1 MALPTDELVFAPL
14 GGVGEIGMNLSL
26 YGLGP
31 ERARKWLAVDLGVAF
46 AGDDLPGID
55 LIMPDIRFLIE
66 ERRNLLGLVLTHAHE
81 DHFGA
86 IIDLWPRL
94 RVPIYATPFSAA
106 LLEAKRQ
113 SEPGAPDIPVQVI
126 PLGSRLPLGV
136 FGGEFVS
143 MSHSI
148 RESNG
153 LIIRTSL
160 GTVFHTG
167 DWKLDP
173 TPVIGPATDEKK
185 LRALGEAG
193 CLALVGDSTNA
204 VRDGRSPSESD
215 VSKSLAELMAAS
227 PGRVAVTTFA
237 SNVARLRSV
246 ADAARVCDREVV
258 VVGRAM
264 ERIVGVA
271 RETGYLNGVQEF
283 RGTDTHGY
291 LPPDKVVALCTG
303 SQGEARAALARIA
316 KDEHP
321 DVTLSKGDR
330 VVFSSRTIPGNEKAV
345 GAVINGLINQG
356 IEVITDRTHLVH
368 VSGHPRRAEMADMYS
383 WVKPQIVVPVHGE
396 ALHLFEHAALA
407 RKIGIPQVLT
417 CRNGDLVKLAPGK
430 PGVIDEVPEGR
441 IYKDGRLLVDAA
453 ARTVADRRRLSMT
466 GVVSIALA
474 LDDKGM
480 LAADPEVE
488 LIGIPEADQ
497 EGEKF
502 AEIAYDVALETVE
515 NMPKARR
522 RDPDAMGESVKRA
535 VRAAIASRWG
545 KKPLCIVLVV
555 VVV

>member
-126 PLGSRLPLGV
+126 PLGSRLTLGV
-136 FGGEFVS
+136 FDVEFVS

-148 RESNG
+148 PESNG
-153 LIIRTSL
+153 LIIRTGL

-204 VRDGRSPSESD
+204 VREGRSPSESD

-283 RGTDTHGY
+283 RGTDTYGY

-383 WVKPQIVVPVHGE
+383 WVKPHIVVPVHGE

-407 RKIGIPQVLT
+407 RKIGIPEVLT
-417 CRNGDLVKLAPGK
+417 CRNGDLVKLAPGR

-441 IYKDGRLLVDAA
+441 IYKDGRLLVDAE

-466 GVVSIALA
+466 GVVSVALA

-497 EGEKF
+497 DGEKF

-522 RDPDAMGESVKRA
+522 RDPDAMAESVKRA

-555 VVV
+555 VV